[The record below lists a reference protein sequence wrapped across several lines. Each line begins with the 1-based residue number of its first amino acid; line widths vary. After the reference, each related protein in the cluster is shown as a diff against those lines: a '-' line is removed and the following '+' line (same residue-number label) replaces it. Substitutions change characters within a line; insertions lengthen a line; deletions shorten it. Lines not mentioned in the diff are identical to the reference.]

1 MEKVI
6 FLFIAVKL
14 LWNNLYKALYRLMW
28 RNLILC
34 VPQCSICGRF
44 EEVQEDCSWRQTSR
58 PVPGSESG
66 PQQPVQPGPG
76 RMSFPSQ
83 KRLYI
88 ERLIIWAP
96 DWWCV
101 FLSQDL
107 PNNMIHQVPIKS
119 LPQEWLWCETWCDET
134 SKKKAKTI
142 DLVSQMLYAHNGC
155 EFLVWFFMF
164 VCLSV
169 LNTLYLSVLVQ

>member
-1 MEKVI
+1 
-6 FLFIAVKL
+6 
-14 LWNNLYKALYRLMW
+14 MW
-28 RNLILC
+28 LDLILC
-34 VPQCSICGRF
+34 APQCSICGRF
-44 EEVQEDCSWRQTSR
+44 EEVQEDRGWRQTER

-76 RMSFPSQ
+76 GMFFPSQ

-119 LPQEWLWCETWCDET
+119 LPQEWLWCETWCDDT

-142 DLVSQMLYAHNGC
+142 DLVTQRLWICQKIG
-155 EFLVWFFMF
+155 LIFMF

-169 LNTLYLSVLVQ
+169 INTLYLSVLVQ